1 MPTRNKHDHEGSFL
15 LSTLDLPPAEA
26 GGALV
31 EVEEVASAVAV
42 AALARPQST
51 GFERQ

>member
-1 MPTRNKHDHEGSFL
+1 MLTRNKHDPEGSFL
-15 LSTLDLPPAEA
+15 LSTLDLLPAAA
-26 GGALV
+26 GGAL